1 MNQTFNL
8 NRWQMLVGGHWAE
21 NRKRYLLALLAMGGM
36 LTAWYG
42 FLLAIDKFG
51 PLNLFIQYSAYHC
64 GLYIIGCLYASTIFA
79 ELGDKARAIQY
90 LSVPASHLEKLLC
103 GILFG
108 VVLFFLA
115 YTLIFYMVDI
125 PMVSMANRIIA
136 REHQHWPG
144 TMEPIGNVE
153 VLNLWNNQW
162 APMPDK
168 RFHLILLGYFAIQ
181 STFLLGSV
189 YFARWAFIKTIVALL
204 VFWLSF
210 ILIMDK
216 GLRGWLP
223 EGWHVDS
230 MLQWANNTSLEG
242 PIQFVRLPAT
252 FERVMIFLIQYS
264 IPPVLWI
271 ITYFRLKEK
280 EV

>member
-1 MNQTFNL
+1 MNQTFDFY
-8 NRWQMLVGGHWAE
+8 RWRMLVGGHWAE

-36 LTAWYG
+36 LAAWYG

-51 PLNLFIQYSAYHC
+51 PVNLFMQYTAYYC
-64 GLYIIGCLYASTIFA
+64 GLYIVGCLYASTIFA
-79 ELGDKARAIQY
+79 ELGEKARAIQF
-90 LSVPASHLEKLLC
+90 LSIPASHLEKLLC

-115 YTLIFYMVDI
+115 YTLIFYIVDI

-144 TMEPIGNVE
+144 TMEPIGSVE
-153 VLNLWNNQW
+153 VLNLWSNQW
-162 APMPDK
+162 APVPDK

-181 STFLLGSV
+181 SAFLLGSV
-189 YFARWAFIKTIVALL
+189 YFARWAFIKTIVAVL
-204 VFWLSF
+204 VFWLIF
-210 ILIMDK
+210 ILFMDK
-216 GLRGWLP
+216 GLREWLP
-223 EGWHVDS
+223 EGWHYDS
-230 MLQWANNTSLEG
+230 MMQWANNTSQQG
-242 PIQFVRLPAT
+242 PNQFIRLPPS
-252 FERVMIFLIQYS
+252 FQGIVIFLIQYS
-264 IPPVLWI
+264 IAPALWV

>member
-1 MNQTFNL
+1 MNQTFDFY
-8 NRWQMLVGGHWAE
+8 RWRMLVGGHWAE

-36 LTAWYG
+36 LAAWYG

-51 PLNLFIQYSAYHC
+51 PVNLFMQYTAYYC
-64 GLYIIGCLYASTIFA
+64 GLYIVGCLFASTIFA
-79 ELGDKARAIQY
+79 ELGEKARAIQY

-115 YTLIFYMVDI
+115 YTLIFYIVDI

-144 TMEPIGNVE
+144 TLEPIGNVE
-153 VLNLWNNQW
+153 VLNLWNNKW
-162 APMPDK
+162 APVPDK

-189 YFARWAFIKTIVALL
+189 YFARWAFIKTIVAVL
-204 VFWLSF
+204 VFWLIF
-210 ILIMDK
+210 ILFMDK
-216 GLRGWLP
+216 GL
-223 EGWHVDS
+223 
-230 MLQWANNTSLEG
+230 
-242 PIQFVRLPAT
+242 
-252 FERVMIFLIQYS
+252 
-264 IPPVLWI
+264 
-271 ITYFRLKEK
+271 
-280 EV
+280 